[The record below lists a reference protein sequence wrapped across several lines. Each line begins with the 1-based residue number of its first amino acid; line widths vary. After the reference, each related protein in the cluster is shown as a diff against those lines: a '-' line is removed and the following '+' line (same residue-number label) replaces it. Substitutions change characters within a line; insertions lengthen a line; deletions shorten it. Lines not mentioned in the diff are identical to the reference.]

1 MTKHYFSN
9 SPEATV
15 DELRPLT
22 LDVRGVHLDMVVSD
36 AVFSSH
42 KLDLGTK
49 ALLLE
54 APEPPETGTFLDLG
68 CGWGPIGVTLG
79 KLSPKATIWAV
90 DVNQRALD
98 LTRKNAMRNQVKIRT
113 ELADKAF
120 EKASNDGI
128 KFDLIWS
135 NPPIRIG
142 KPALQEML
150 TKWLGLLSD
159 EGEAWLVVARNLG
172 ADSLIKWLNEQGWQA
187 EKAHSKKGYRIIRV
201 CR

>member
-9 SPEATV
+9 SPVATA
-15 DELRPLT
+15 DELRPLAM
-22 LDVRGVHLDMVVSD
+22 DVRGVHLDMVVSD

-68 CGWGPIGVTLG
+68 CGWGPISITLG
-79 KLSPKATIWAV
+79 KLSPQANIWAV
-90 DVNQRALD
+90 DINQRALD
-98 LTRKNAMRNQVKIRT
+98 LTRKNAKRNHVKLFV
-113 ELADKAF
+113 EFADKAL
-120 EKASNDGI
+120 ERATNEGV

-142 KPALQEML
+142 KLALQEML
-150 TKWLGLLSD
+150 TNWLSLLSD
-159 EGEAWLVVARNLG
+159 TGEAWLVVARNLG
-172 ADSLIKWLNEQGWQA
+172 ADSLIKWLGEQGWQA

-201 CR
+201 RR